1 MRLSATRLSAIVS
14 ATTIVPHTIYYALLY
29 TEASDQLT
37 TEAGDE
43 LTVPLPVQ

>member
-14 ATTIVPHTIYYALLY
+14 AAASVQRTIYYALLY
-29 TEASDQLT
+29 TEANDQLT

-43 LTVPLPVQ
+43 LIVPLPIP